1 MATDTCKQSEHI
13 RATQCKHIYI
23 YIYIPRELRS
33 AATLKVDSHFVSE
46 LMLASK
52 CCNVTLPRI
61 YLHSGCGRAS
71 LPRIYSHSEGGG
83 QQRFLVDFS
92 VNFLPV
98 GTPGASRA
106 PLGDQVMSQ
115 SDF

>member
-1 MATDTCKQSEHI
+1 MEAPCP
-13 RATQCKHIYI
+13 YN
-23 YIYIPRELRS
+23 IPRELRS
-33 AATLKVDSHFVSE
+33 AAALKVDSHFVSE